1 MSEVK
6 KDVIT
11 LESGQL
17 SVEKWTLR
25 SESVSVEI
33 MSLGCVITAI
43 KTPDRNGHSA
53 DIVLGFDEL
62 GSYLTNPRYF
72 GAVIGRVANRIA
84 KGQFVI
90 EGKVYKLAIN
100 NGPNSLHGGI
110 RGFDKAVWSSET
122 VPNGVRLSHTSPD
135 GDEGYPGNLK
145 VSVTYTLEE
154 NTLSVHYCAQTDQ
167 TTPINLT
174 NHSYF
179 NLAGQGTPDIYDH
192 EVSISAETYLP
203 VDDNMI
209 PTGEI
214 RPVEN
219 SLFDLRK
226 LVLLG
231 FRLKKLPDPGFDHNF
246 CLWLPGQSKQER
258 KCARVVHP
266 GTGRVM
272 EVSTT
277 QPGVQFYTSNFL
289 DGTVGG
295 KGGTSYPKHSAFC
308 LETQN
313 WPDAVNQPQF
323 PESLLRPGEE
333 YIHTT
338 RFTFSVA

>member
-6 KDVIT
+6 KDVLT
-11 LESGQL
+11 LVFGQR

-25 SESVSVEI
+25 SKSVSVEI
-33 MSLGCVITAI
+33 ISLGCVISAI
-43 KTPDRNGHSA
+43 KALDRKGQSA
-53 DIVLGFDEL
+53 DIVLGFDDLE
-62 GSYLTNPRYF
+62 SYLTNSRYF
-72 GAVIGRVANRIA
+72 GAVVGRVANRIA
-84 KGQFVI
+84 KGQFVVA
-90 EGKVYKLAIN
+90 GKVYNLAIN
-100 NGPNSLHGGI
+100 NGPSSLHGGI
-110 RGFDKAVWSSET
+110 RGFDKAVWSCEP
-122 VPNGVRLSHTSPD
+122 VPNGVRLSHMSPN

-154 NTLSVHYCAQTDQ
+154 NTLSVQYCAQTDQ

-179 NLAGQGTPDIYDH
+179 NLAGQGAPDIYDH
-192 EVSISAETYLP
+192 EVSISAEAYLP

-226 LVLLG
+226 PVLLG
-231 FRLKKLPDPGFDHNF
+231 SRLKELPGPGFDHNF
-246 CLWLPGQSKQER
+246 CLWLPGQHKQEM

-266 GTGRVM
+266 GTGRVL
-272 EVSTT
+272 ELSTT

-295 KGGTSYPKHSAFC
+295 KEGTSYPKHSAFC

-323 PESLLRPGEE
+323 PEALLRPGEE
-333 YIHTT
+333 YTHTT
-338 RFTFSVA
+338 RFTFSVV